1 MVTMALMIR
10 TVGRGASRGAKGP
23 AWALWTYRAVEM
35 LTVVSIPIGLLLA
48 HLRAG

>member
-1 MVTMALMIR
+1 MRAAR
-10 TVGRGASRGAKGP
+10 SGHRGARGRQRISRGGAGRV
-23 AWALWTYRAVEM
+23 ATYRAVLM